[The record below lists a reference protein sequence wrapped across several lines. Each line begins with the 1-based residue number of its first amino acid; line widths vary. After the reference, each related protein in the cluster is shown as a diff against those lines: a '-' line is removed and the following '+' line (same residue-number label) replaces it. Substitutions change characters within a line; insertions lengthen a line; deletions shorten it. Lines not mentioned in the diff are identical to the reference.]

1 MQRITQTKALLTMLT
16 AALAAAMPVADAV
29 AQDLPSR
36 GRVVPQLSALDQLM
50 QDTMADNG
58 ITAGVLAV
66 GFDDRVAYVRS
77 FGWDDRAQTTPLP
90 VNAKMRLASVS
101 KPITA
106 TIVRRLIADGR
117 LSLADKAF
125 DVGQPGGGILQL
137 DPFPSL
143 GDPRIADITIANLLM
158 HRAGWNRD
166 LVGNH
171 AFREIQIAFEMGV
184 PSPPG
189 PVNMMRWVLGK
200 PLQFTPGSQYAYA
213 NLGYSTLGLIIEEIT
228 GNTYEQE
235 VKNLFNDLGY
245 SGLVEIGR
253 TFAADQ
259 DPLEPWYDQ
268 EDIGFAQNV
277 FDPFGTFVRWPYGG
291 WHQEGA
297 SSMGGLIAPAE
308 PLLALA
314 DNVILFG
321 SASGSPLPGGVADSF
336 VSAHSGS
343 LPGTDTV
350 VWQRGQSL
358 RVAVLFNHRDQT
370 FQNAWGVNVAAEIDR
385 MYLAGEITEPPCAID
400 LDGDGRLTIFDF
412 LAFQTRFDAGSLETD
427 YDGDGELTIF
437 DFLAFQ
443 NAFDAGC

>member
-1 MQRITQTKALLTMLT
+1 MLRINAQHKLWAALT
-16 AALAAAMPVADAV
+16 AALTVAIPFAQVV

-36 GRVVPQLSALDQLM
+36 GRVVPQLSAFDQLM

-66 GFDDRVAYVRS
+66 GFDARVAYVRS
-77 FGWDDRAQTTPLP
+77 FGWDDRDRTTPLP

-106 TIVRRLIADGR
+106 TIVRRLIAEGQ
-117 LSLADKAF
+117 LSLSDKAF

-143 GDPRIADITIANLLM
+143 GAPRIGDITIANLLM

-166 LVGNH
+166 IVGNH
-171 AFREIQIAFEMGV
+171 AFREIQIASEMGV

-189 PVNMMRWVLGK
+189 RVNMMRWVLGQ

-213 NLGYSTLGLIIEEIT
+213 NLGYSTLGLIIEEVT
-228 GNTYEQE
+228 GNTYNEE
-235 VKNLFNDLGY
+235 VDRLFTDLGY
-245 SGLVEIGR
+245 PGLVEIGR

-259 DPLEPWYDQ
+259 EPLEPWYDQ
-268 EDIGFAQNV
+268 EDIGVGPNV
-277 FDPFGTFVRWPYGG
+277 FDPTGPFVRWPYGG
-291 WHQEGA
+291 WHHEGA

-314 DNVILFG
+314 DAAILFG
-321 SASGSPLPGGVADSF
+321 TSSGVPLSSSVPPSF
-336 VSAHSGS
+336 FSAHSGS

-350 VWQRGQSL
+350 VWQRGQTL

-385 MYLAGEITEPPCAID
+385 MFLAGEIAEPPCPAD
-400 LDGDGRLTIFDF
+400 LDADGRLTIFDF

-427 YDGDGELTIF
+427 YDGDGSLTIF

-443 NAFDAGC
+443 NAFDTGC

>member
-1 MQRITQTKALLTMLT
+1 MHRFTQPKTLLTVFAVVVA
-16 AALAAAMPVADAV
+16 AALPAANTM

-77 FGWDDRAQTTPLP
+77 FGWDDRERTTPLP
-90 VNAKMRLASVS
+90 VNAKLRLASVS

-106 TIVRRLIADGR
+106 TIVRRLIADGQ
-117 LSLADKAF
+117 LSLSDKAF

-143 GDPRIADITIANLLM
+143 GDPRIADITVSNLLL

-171 AFREIQIAFEMGV
+171 AFREIQIASEMGV

-189 PVNMMRWVLGK
+189 PANMMRWVLGQ
-200 PLQFTPGSQYAYA
+200 PLQFAPGAQYAYA
-213 NLGYSTLGLIIEEIT
+213 NLGYTTLGLIIEEVT
-228 GNTYEQE
+228 GNTYEEE
-235 VKNLFNDLGY
+235 VERLFANLGY
-245 SGLVEIGR
+245 PGLVEIGR

-268 EDIGFAQNV
+268 EDIGFTQNV
-277 FDPFGTFVRWPYGG
+277 FDPAGPWVRWPYGG
-291 WHQEGA
+291 WGQEGL

-314 DNVILFG
+314 DNVVLFG
-321 SASGSPLPGGVADSF
+321 SSSGSPLPGAITPSF

-350 VWQRGQSL
+350 VWQRGQTL
-358 RVAVLFNHRDQT
+358 RVAVLFNHRDQS
-370 FQNAWGVNVAAEIDR
+370 FRSAWGVDVAAEIDR
-385 MYLAGEITEPPCAID
+385 MFLAGEIAEPPCAMD
-400 LDGDGRLTIFDF
+400 LDADGRLTIFDF

-427 YDGDGELTIF
+427 FDGDGRLTLF